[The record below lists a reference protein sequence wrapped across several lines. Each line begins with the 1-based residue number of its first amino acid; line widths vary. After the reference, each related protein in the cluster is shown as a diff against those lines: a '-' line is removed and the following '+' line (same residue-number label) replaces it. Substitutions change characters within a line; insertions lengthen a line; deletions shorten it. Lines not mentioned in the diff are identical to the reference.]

1 MIDPWIVGFD
11 KALRT
16 LFVAAPTSRAVPGQ
30 ELAEPLLRAVEKR
43 HAGALMRIN
52 HVGEVCAQALYHG
65 QALSCDNPRIR
76 QALKNAA
83 EEETEHLAW
92 TEQRIGQLGARK
104 SALNPVWYFGA
115 LAMGLAAGKFG
126 DRWNLGFLAE
136 TERQVE
142 AHLGRHLSLLPVQDV
157 KSRAIVAQMK
167 RDEKEHART
176 AERLGAHDLPPGL
189 KCGMRFFARVMTLT
203 AYRL

>member
-1 MIDPWIVGFD
+1 MIDTWIVGFD

-16 LFVAAPTSRAVPGQ
+16 LFVAAPASRAVPGR
-30 ELAEPLLRAVEKR
+30 ELAEPLLSETERR

-65 QALSCDNPRIR
+65 QALSCDNPRIQ
-76 QALKNAA
+76 QALKCAA

-92 TEQRIGQLGARK
+92 TERRISELGTYK

-115 LAMGLAAGKFG
+115 LAMGFAAGKFG
-126 DRWNLGFLAE
+126 DSWNLGFLAE

-157 KSRAIVAQMK
+157 KSRAVVAQMK
-167 RDEKEHART
+167 VDEMAHART
-176 AERLGAHDLPPGL
+176 AEELGARDLPQGL
-189 KCGMRFFARVMTLT
+189 KSSMRFFARVMTST
-203 AYRL
+203 AYHI